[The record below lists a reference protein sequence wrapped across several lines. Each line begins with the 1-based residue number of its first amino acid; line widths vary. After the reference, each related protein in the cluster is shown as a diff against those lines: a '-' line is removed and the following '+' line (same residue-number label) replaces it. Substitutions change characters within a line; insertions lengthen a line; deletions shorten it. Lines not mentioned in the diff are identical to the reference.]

1 MNEKEIQS
9 FSLETL
15 LTVNE
20 PRPEDLYFDGCLI
33 ASRVKIM
40 DTVNID
46 LFRYPTRLNAFAILF
61 CSEGSISFTSGLRRH
76 TLDAKMLFVLLPGS
90 ILQVESIRPESSV
103 YTVICEEESIRRIN
117 IDIKLLSRLFL
128 SVEKQPCLRLC
139 EAEWAGITG
148 SFAEI
153 RSESL
158 PRPGDVYSPE
168 VLRSMIRT
176 LAYKVCRIIGRHI
189 ESQPAPETSA
199 RSRNDEYFNQF
210 MSELTK
216 HYMQERSVG
225 FYAGQLHLTPKY
237 LTTIIRK
244 TSGRT
249 AAEWIDDYVVLE
261 AKNLLKYSTMSIQEI
276 AYCLNFPNQSFFGK
290 YFRSHGHDPVGIP
303 DEQIA
308 GGFAAVRLFRIFGV
322 VTTLSEGRQV
332 PPSRTAVR
340 YCSDPTFSYLCK

>member
-1 MNEKEIQS
+1 M
-9 FSLETL
+9 
-15 LTVNE
+15 
-20 PRPEDLYFDGCLI
+20 
-33 ASRVKIM
+33 
-40 DTVNID
+40 
-46 LFRYPTRLNAFAILF
+46 
-61 CSEGSISFTSGLRRH
+61 
-76 TLDAKMLFVLLPGS
+76 
-90 ILQVESIRPESSV
+90 ESIRPESSV
-103 YTVICEEESIRRIN
+103 YTVICEQEFIRRIN

-168 VLRSMIRT
+168 ILRSMIRT

-290 YFRSHGHDPVGIP
+290 YFRSHTGM
-303 DEQIA
+303 
-308 GGFAAVRLFRIFGV
+308 
-322 VTTLSEGRQV
+322 T
-332 PPSRTAVR
+332 PSAYRM
-340 YCSDPTFSYLCK
+340 SK

>member
-1 MNEKEIQS
+1 MNEKEIRS

-15 LTVNE
+15 LNVNE

-33 ASRVKIM
+33 ASRVNIM

-46 LFRYPTRLNAFAILF
+46 LFRYPTRLDAFAILF

-76 TLDAKMLFVLLPGS
+76 TLDEKMLFVLLPGS
-90 ILQVESIRPESSV
+90 ILQVESIRPEEF
-103 YTVICEEESIRRIN
+103 IKRIN

-139 EAEWAGITG
+139 ETEWTGITG
-148 SFAEI
+148 SFDEI
-153 RSESL
+153 RSEGV
-158 PRPGDVYSPE
+158 PRPGDAYSPE

-189 ESQPAPETSA
+189 EAQPAPENSA
-199 RSRNDEYFNQF
+199 RSRNDEYFSQF
-210 MSELTK
+210 MSELAK

-225 FYAGQLHLTPKY
+225 FYAGLLHLTPKY
-237 LTTIIRK
+237 LTTLIRK

-290 YFRSHGHDPVGIP
+290 YFRNHTGM
-303 DEQIA
+303 
-308 GGFAAVRLFRIFGV
+308 
-322 VTTLSEGRQV
+322 T
-332 PPSRTAVR
+332 PSAYRM
-340 YCSDPTFSYLCK
+340 SK

>member
-1 MNEKEIQS
+1 MNEKEIRS

-15 LTVNE
+15 LNVNK
-20 PRPEDLYFDGCLI
+20 PRLEDLYFDGCLI
-33 ASRVKIM
+33 ASLVNIM

-46 LFRYPTRLNAFAILF
+46 LFRYPTRLDAFAILF

-76 TLDAKMLFVLLPGS
+76 TLDEKMLFVLLPGS

-103 YTVICEEESIRRIN
+103 YAVMCEEEFIKRIN

-139 EAEWAGITG
+139 ETEWTGITG
-148 SFAEI
+148 SFDEI
-153 RSESL
+153 RSEGV
-158 PRPGDVYSPE
+158 PRPGDAYSPE

-189 ESQPAPETSA
+189 EAQPAPENSA
-199 RSRNDEYFNQF
+199 RSRNDEYFSQF
-210 MSELTK
+210 MSELAK

-225 FYAGQLHLTPKY
+225 FYAGLLHLTPKY
-237 LTTIIRK
+237 LTTLIRK

-290 YFRSHGHDPVGIP
+290 YFRNHTGM
-303 DEQIA
+303 
-308 GGFAAVRLFRIFGV
+308 
-322 VTTLSEGRQV
+322 T
-332 PPSRTAVR
+332 PSAYRM
-340 YCSDPTFSYLCK
+340 SK

>member
-46 LFRYPTRLNAFAILF
+46 LFRYPTRLDAFAILF
-61 CSEGSISFTSGLRRH
+61 CSEGSLSSTSGLRRP
-76 TLDAKMLFVLLPGS
+76 TLDAKMLFVLLPGL

-103 YTVICEEESIRRIN
+103 YTVICEEEFIRRIN

-168 VLRSMIRT
+168 ILRSMIRT

-290 YFRSHGHDPVGIP
+290 YFRSHTGM
-303 DEQIA
+303 
-308 GGFAAVRLFRIFGV
+308 
-322 VTTLSEGRQV
+322 T
-332 PPSRTAVR
+332 PSAYRM
-340 YCSDPTFSYLCK
+340 SK

>member
-46 LFRYPTRLNAFAILF
+46 LFRYPTRLDAFAILF

-76 TLDAKMLFVLLPGS
+76 TLDAKMLFVLLPGL

-103 YTVICEEESIRRIN
+103 YTAICEEEFI
-117 IDIKLLSRLFL
+117 
-128 SVEKQPCLRLC
+128 RLC

-168 VLRSMIRT
+168 ILRSMIRT

-290 YFRSHGHDPVGIP
+290 YFRSHTGM
-303 DEQIA
+303 
-308 GGFAAVRLFRIFGV
+308 
-322 VTTLSEGRQV
+322 T
-332 PPSRTAVR
+332 PSAYRM
-340 YCSDPTFSYLCK
+340 SK

>member
-46 LFRYPTRLNAFAILF
+46 LFRYPTRLDAFAILF

-76 TLDAKMLFVLLPGS
+76 TLDAKMLFVFLPGS

-103 YTVICEEESIRRIN
+103 YTVICEEEFIRRIN

-176 LAYKVCRIIGRHI
+176 LAYKVCRVIDRHI
-189 ESQPAPETSA
+189 SAAAVLPASA
-199 RSRNDEYFNQF
+199 RSRNEEYFNQF
-210 MSELTK
+210 MKELAR
-216 HYMQERSVG
+216 HYMQHRSVG
-225 FYAGQLHLTPKY
+225 FYAAQLHLTPKY

-244 TSGRT
+244 TTGRT
-249 AAEWIDDYVVLE
+249 ASDWIDDYVVLE
-261 AKNLLKYSTMSIQEI
+261 AKNLLKYSTMSIQEV
-276 AYCLNFPNQSFFGK
+276 AYYLSFPNQSFFGK
-290 YFRSHGHDPVGIP
+290 YFKEHTGLTPT
-303 DEQIA
+303 A
-308 GGFAAVRLFRIFGV
+308 Y
-322 VTTLSEGRQV
+322 
-332 PPSRTAVR
+332 RTG
-340 YCSDPTFSYLCK
+340 K

>member
-1 MNEKEIQS
+1 
-9 FSLETL
+9 
-15 LTVNE
+15 
-20 PRPEDLYFDGCLI
+20 
-33 ASRVKIM
+33 M

-46 LFRYPTRLNAFAILF
+46 LFRYPTRLDAFAILF

-76 TLDAKMLFVLLPGS
+76 TLDEKMLFVLLPGS

-103 YTVICEEESIRRIN
+103 YAVMCEEEFIKRIN

-139 EAEWAGITG
+139 ETEWTGITG
-148 SFAEI
+148 SFDEI
-153 RSESL
+153 RSEGV
-158 PRPGDVYSPE
+158 PRPGDAYSPE

-189 ESQPAPETSA
+189 EAQPAPENSA
-199 RSRNDEYFNQF
+199 RSRNDEYFSQF
-210 MSELTK
+210 MSELAK

-225 FYAGQLHLTPKY
+225 FYAGLLHLTPKY
-237 LTTIIRK
+237 LTTLIRK

-290 YFRSHGHDPVGIP
+290 YFRNHTGM
-303 DEQIA
+303 
-308 GGFAAVRLFRIFGV
+308 
-322 VTTLSEGRQV
+322 T
-332 PPSRTAVR
+332 PSAYRM
-340 YCSDPTFSYLCK
+340 SK

>member
-40 DTVNID
+40 ETVNID
-46 LFRYPTRLNAFAILF
+46 LFRYPTRLDAFAILF

-103 YTVICEEESIRRIN
+103 YTVICEEEFIRRIN

-158 PRPGDVYSPE
+158 LRPGDVYSPE
-168 VLRSMIRT
+168 ILRSMIRT

-290 YFRSHGHDPVGIP
+290 YFRSHTGM
-303 DEQIA
+303 
-308 GGFAAVRLFRIFGV
+308 
-322 VTTLSEGRQV
+322 T
-332 PPSRTAVR
+332 PSAYRM
-340 YCSDPTFSYLCK
+340 SK

>member
-46 LFRYPTRLNAFAILF
+46 LFRYPTRLDAFAILF

-76 TLDAKMLFVLLPGS
+76 TLDAKMLFILLPGS

-103 YTVICEEESIRRIN
+103 YTVICEEEFIRRIN

-249 AAEWIDDYVVLE
+249 AAE
-261 AKNLLKYSTMSIQEI
+261 
-276 AYCLNFPNQSFFGK
+276 
-290 YFRSHGHDPVGIP
+290 
-303 DEQIA
+303 
-308 GGFAAVRLFRIFGV
+308 
-322 VTTLSEGRQV
+322 
-332 PPSRTAVR
+332 
-340 YCSDPTFSYLCK
+340 

>member
-40 DTVNID
+40 NTVNID
-46 LFRYPTRLNAFAILF
+46 LFRYPTRLDAFAILF

-176 LAYKVCRIIGRHI
+176 LAYKVCRVIDRHI
-189 ESQPAPETSA
+189 SAAAVLPASA
-199 RSRNDEYFNQF
+199 RSRNEEYFNQF
-210 MSELTK
+210 MKELAR
-216 HYMQERSVG
+216 HYMQHRSVG
-225 FYAGQLHLTPKY
+225 FYAAQLHLTPKY

-244 TSGRT
+244 TTGRT
-249 AAEWIDDYVVLE
+249 ASDWIDDYVVLE
-261 AKNLLKYSTMSIQEI
+261 AKNLLKYSTMSIQEV
-276 AYCLNFPNQSFFGK
+276 AYYLSFPNQSFFGK
-290 YFRSHGHDPVGIP
+290 YFKEHTGLTPT
-303 DEQIA
+303 A
-308 GGFAAVRLFRIFGV
+308 Y
-322 VTTLSEGRQV
+322 
-332 PPSRTAVR
+332 RTG
-340 YCSDPTFSYLCK
+340 K

>member
-33 ASRVKIM
+33 ASARQDHGHGQHIGCSA
-40 DTVNID
+40 
-46 LFRYPTRLNAFAILF
+46 TRDVSMPSRSFF

-76 TLDAKMLFVLLPGS
+76 TLDAKMLFVLLPGL

-103 YTVICEEESIRRIN
+103 YTVICEEEFIRRIN

-168 VLRSMIRT
+168 ILRSMIRT

-249 AAEWIDDYVVLE
+249 AAEWIDDHVVLE
-261 AKNLLKYSTMSIQEI
+261 AKNLLKY
-276 AYCLNFPNQSFFGK
+276 
-290 YFRSHGHDPVGIP
+290 
-303 DEQIA
+303 
-308 GGFAAVRLFRIFGV
+308 
-322 VTTLSEGRQV
+322 
-332 PPSRTAVR
+332 
-340 YCSDPTFSYLCK
+340 

>member
-46 LFRYPTRLNAFAILF
+46 LFRYPTRLDAFAILF

-90 ILQVESIRPESSV
+90 ILQVESIRPEASV
-103 YTVICEEESIRRIN
+103 YTV
-117 IDIKLLSRLFL
+117 
-128 SVEKQPCLRLC
+128 LC

-158 PRPGDVYSPE
+158 PRLGDVYSPE
-168 VLRSMIRT
+168 ILRSMIRT

-290 YFRSHGHDPVGIP
+290 YFRSHTGM
-303 DEQIA
+303 
-308 GGFAAVRLFRIFGV
+308 
-322 VTTLSEGRQV
+322 T
-332 PPSRTAVR
+332 PSAYRM
-340 YCSDPTFSYLCK
+340 SK